1 MANSITHNVGT
12 IVLAGG
18 QGTRLFPLT
27 KTRCKPAV
35 CFGGKYRLIDIPLS
49 NALNS
54 GIDHIYVISQYFSQ
68 FLHEHIMESYP
79 TDHMR
84 DAKIHLISPEETF
97 EHKIW
102 YNGTADA
109 IRQNL
114 ELFEKTPFD
123 YFLILSGDQLYNM
136 NYSAFVQLA
145 KESNADL
152 VIAALPVEEKEAK
165 RMGLLKTEG
174 AGGVLEFY
182 EKPNSASILKHF
194 ELPKSF
200 LKEHPH
206 CNPKKTHYLGSMGIY
221 IFKRKALFDLLQEEG
236 DDFGRQ
242 LIPIQVKKG
251 KTTAYVF
258 KGYWEDIGTI
268 GAFYNANLALTRK
281 TRCIDMY
288 DESNPIFT
296 RPQNLPSPFIKESN
310 IRNSHICQGCLI
322 EAKEISDSIIGV
334 RCSIKKGSI
343 LRGCVLLGN
352 LFYTPPRHQSS
363 SLPKEFIIS
372 ENCHLE
378 NVIIDEHAQIGKN
391 VQLINKKKLQNYDG
405 DGIYIRDGIIIVT
418 TGTILSDNFSL

>member
-1 MANSITHNVGT
+1 MPNPITQNVGA

-79 TDHMR
+79 IDHTR

-97 EHKIW
+97 EQKVW

-114 ELFEKTPFD
+114 EQFKQTSFD

-136 NYSAFVQLA
+136 NYSAFVELA
-145 KESNADL
+145 KESDADL
-152 VIAALPVEEKEAK
+152 VIASLPVEEKEAR
-165 RMGLLKTEG
+165 RMGLLKVDG
-174 AGGVLEFY
+174 AGRVLEFY
-182 EKPNSASILKHF
+182 EKPNDTSILKLF
-194 ELPKSF
+194 ELPAKF

-206 CNPKKTHYLGSMGIY
+206 CNVKKSHYLGSMGIY
-221 IFKRKALFDLLQEEG
+221 IFKRKALFDLLEEEG
-236 DDFGRQ
+236 DDFGRH

-251 KTTAYVF
+251 KTSAYVF

-268 GAFYNANLALTRK
+268 GAFYNANIALTRK
-281 TRCIDMY
+281 QRCIDMY

-296 RPQNLPSPFIKESN
+296 RPQNLPSPFIKDSN

-334 RCSIKKGSI
+334 RCTIKKGSI
-343 LRGCVLLGN
+343 LRGCVVLGN
-352 LFYTPPRHQSS
+352 LFYTPPKHHN
-363 SLPKEFIIS
+363 SLPKEFVIS

-378 NVIIDEHAQIGKN
+378 NVILDEHAQIGKN
-391 VQLINKKKLQNYDG
+391 VHLINKEKLQTYDG

-418 TGTILSDNFSL
+418 TGAVLPDNFSL